1 MIDTVISKRRLIALI
16 YDTYHIVR
24 LDQTLPSSLLTIEG
38 VERLVS
44 ERKIPRSAAT
54 IIYKI
59 MLEPEPKVN
68 WLNKEEVVEYLK
80 QFKETK

>member
-1 MIDTVISKRRLIALI
+1 MIDTAISKHRLIALI
-16 YDTYHIVR
+16 YETYHIVR
-24 LDQTLPSSLLTIEG
+24 LDQALPASLLTIEG

-44 ERKIPRSAAT
+44 DRKIPRSVAT

-68 WLNKEEVVEYLK
+68 WAEYLK
-80 QFKETK
+80 EHKELNND